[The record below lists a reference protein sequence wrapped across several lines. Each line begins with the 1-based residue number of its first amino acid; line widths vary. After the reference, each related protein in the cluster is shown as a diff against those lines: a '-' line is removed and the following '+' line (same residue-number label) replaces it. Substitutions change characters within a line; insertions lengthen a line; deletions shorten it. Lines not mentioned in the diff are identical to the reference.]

1 MKACKNDFYRKGLT
15 RILRASPF
23 VYGIW
28 GECGM
33 IFTGLLLRQFCH
45 GGDGGVDFF
54 LGVEH

>member
-15 RILRASPF
+15 RVSQCQSFL
-23 VYGIW
+23 YGIL

-45 GGDGGVDFF
+45 GGDGGINFF
-54 LGVEH
+54 LRVEH